1 MKEIIK
7 GMQGIFIRY
16 GCPYRSGI
24 LSDSY
29 ELNFIGS
36 ENDKK
41 NMRGDLANLFVD
53 FGASVNEAKMK
64 LII

>member
-7 GMQGIFIRY
+7 GMQGIFIMY
-16 GCPYRSGI
+16 GFPYRSRI

-29 ELNFIGS
+29 GLNFIGS

-41 NMRGDLANLFVD
+41 NMRGDLANLFGD
-53 FGASVNEAKMK
+53 FGVSVNEAKMK